1 MVVYPGSAQ
10 VIRLAPVAAGARE
23 LVLTCLSARFD
34 ADSLQISAPPGVN
47 LGPVQVETLPRER
60 VPDCANSA
68 LDEQLRKLEAQ
79 RDSLNAE
86 SGESFLERVLAEFY
100 VPTESARNAIHTH
113 QSFNLL
119 AESSGFK
126 ADFFVAGDGLLD
138 RRQLE
143 RRVLIPLPDVP
154 AGLWVTSPEDQ
165 VLRKLDWYRMGGS
178 VSDRQWRDVV
188 GIIIVRGAALD
199 LDYLRD
205 TAGELDLLALLEEAI
220 ADAVE

>member
-1 MVVYPGSAQ
+1 MNPDGPLALVVRIAAILDDLDIPYALGGSVASSFFGEPRATAD
-10 VIRLAPVAAGARE
+10 VDIAIR
-23 LVLTCLSARFD
+23 
-34 ADSLQISAPPGVN
+34 
-47 LGPVQVETLPRER
+47 
-60 VPDCANSA
+60 
-68 LDEQLRKLEAQ
+68 
-79 RDSLNAE
+79 LNAE

-100 VPTESARNAIHTH
+100 VPTGSARNAIHTH

-188 GIIIVRGAALD
+188 GIIIVRGTALD

>member
-1 MVVYPGSAQ
+1 MNPDGPLALVVRIAAILDDLDIPYALGGSVASSFFGEPRATAD
-10 VIRLAPVAAGARE
+10 VDIAIR
-23 LVLTCLSARFD
+23 
-34 ADSLQISAPPGVN
+34 
-47 LGPVQVETLPRER
+47 
-60 VPDCANSA
+60 
-68 LDEQLRKLEAQ
+68 
-79 RDSLNAE
+79 LNAE

-143 RRVLIPLPDVP
+143 RRVLIPLAHVP

-199 LDYLRD
+199 LDYLRAS
-205 TAGELDLLALLEEAI
+205 AGNWI
-220 ADAVE
+220 SSPFSRS

>member
-1 MVVYPGSAQ
+1 MNPDGPLALVVRIAAILDDLDIPYALGGSVASSFFGEPRATAD
-10 VIRLAPVAAGARE
+10 VDIAIR
-23 LVLTCLSARFD
+23 
-34 ADSLQISAPPGVN
+34 
-47 LGPVQVETLPRER
+47 
-60 VPDCANSA
+60 
-68 LDEQLRKLEAQ
+68 
-79 RDSLNAE
+79 LNAE

-100 VPTESARNAIHTH
+100 VPTESA
-113 QSFNLL
+113 
-119 AESSGFK
+119 
-126 ADFFVAGDGLLD
+126 LLD

-205 TAGELDLLALLEEAI
+205 TAGELDLLALREEAI